1 MNGMKKLVRSSL
13 SCLLTL
19 LPMVMACQSSA
30 SDQQT
35 APQTFIAGLSG
46 DYLGQAP
53 PGTALRRFASGIVP
67 EDMYH
72 SVTVSPDGR
81 EIYWADRHRGIM
93 VTRRMDDRWTTPA
106 LVSFSG
112 RLVSGGQSEDDAPVV
127 SPDNTRLFF
136 NSLRSYRPGVT
147 GWHFWY
153 SERTASGWSAP
164 QPMPEVV
171 NSTGG
176 IHWQTSVAASGT
188 FYFGV
193 FSTTGGVARTSIYYS
208 GLVNGSYAAPEPL
221 TAVNSVAQAVCPF
234 IAPDESYII
243 FNKLAADGQMPEGY
257 YISFKGS
264 DGQWLAPQRLSQLP
278 AGEESSFVT
287 RDGRYVFSKAYWAS
301 TQIIEDLRPGGR
313 R

>member
-1 MNGMKKLVRSSL
+1 MEKTVRHCL
-13 SCLLTL
+13 ACLLAL
-19 LPMVMACQSSA
+19 LPAIAACQSHA
-30 SDQQT
+30 ADPGT
-35 APQTFIAGLSG
+35 AAQSFIPALSG

-53 PGTALRRFASGIVP
+53 PGTALVRFAPGIVP
-67 EDMYH
+67 EDMYN

-81 EIYWADRHRGIM
+81 EIFWTDRHRGIM
-93 VTRRMDDRWTTPA
+93 VTRRIEDRWTTPA

-112 RLVSGGQSEDDAPVV
+112 GLASGGETEDNAPVV

-136 NSLRSYRPGVT
+136 NSLRRYASNPDG
-147 GWHFWY
+147 GWRFWY
-153 SERTASGWSAP
+153 AERTASGWSAP
-164 QPMPEVV
+164 QPMPEVI

-176 IHWQTSVAASGT
+176 IHWQASVAASGT

-193 FSTTGGVARTSIYYS
+193 FSTAGGAARTSIYYS
-208 GLVNGSYAAPEPL
+208 RLVNGSYAAPEPL
-221 TAVNSVAQAVCPF
+221 SAINSVAQAICPF

-257 YISFKGS
+257 YVSFKGG

-278 AGEESSFVT
+278 AGEVSSFVT

-301 TQIIEDLRPGGR
+301 AQVIEDLRPGRGR
-313 R
+313 